1 MLHAEHLHPGT
12 FCALFLQS
20 GSYFTP
26 RHDAHE
32 ARFAR
37 YERIVAFVE
46 AVRAVDVPAVLT
58 CGAPEENVHNNRL
71 MARRLG
77 APLHE
82 TPDLHNFTNWRD
94 ALDPHLTRLL
104 ARVW

>member
-1 MLHAEHLHPGT
+1 MRRASPAT
-12 FCALFLQS
+12 S
-20 GSYFTP
+20 GSS
-26 RHDAHE
+26 RSSAG
-32 ARFAR
+32 ARA
-37 YERIVAFVE
+37 
-46 AVRAVDVPAVLT
+46 DVPAVLT

-104 ARVW
+104 ARVC